1 MKVILKQDVYK
12 LGSLG
17 DEVVVK
23 AGYARNFLIPQGA
36 AVPVTKANQKL
47 IEHQRA
53 LLAQKRKAAIDEAT
67 ALAGKLEN
75 SKLVFKVKAGESG
88 KLFGSVTT
96 KQVIEA
102 LHEKGIDLSKK
113 VVQLTAPIKQVGTFS
128 LVAKLHSEVV
138 CEFSIKVEGD
148 IVVEPKEKTE
158 EAAPAE
164 ETASEEVAE
173 EKAE

>member
-1 MKVILKQDVYK
+1 MKIILKQDIYK

-17 DEVVVK
+17 DEVNVK

-47 IEHQRA
+47 IAHQRS
-53 LLAQKRKAAIDEAT
+53 LLAQKRQTAIDEAK
-67 ALAGKLEN
+67 ALGAKLQDAN
-75 SKLVFKVKAGESG
+75 LVFKVKAGESG

-96 KQVIEA
+96 KQIIEA

-113 VVQLTAPIKQVGTFS
+113 VVQLALPIKQVGTFS
-128 LVAKLHSEVV
+128 LMAKLHTEVA
-138 CEFSIKVEGD
+138 CEFSVKVEGEA
-148 IVVEPKEKTE
+148 VVAPQEATE
-158 EAAPAE
+158 ELKAEPEAE
-164 ETASEEVAE
+164 EVKVE